1 MGGSSSKASTCRVR
15 NRLGCSVRLLTPQPP
30 GNGMQQVEIAHG
42 AEHLIEGAGEDGH
55 VIAVRFQFQGQE
67 YDKAF
72 KVPSDA
78 VLLLRAF
85 EKGEIAFRV
94 QTAAGSSPA
103 EEAAVD
109 PVQLW
114 QAVVSNEDGATASP
128 PPATGEVVEVIPG
141 SLSVAEVSEDPLC
154 YATGSGTWV
163 DADPQCCDRE
173 EELDTLFE
181 EEPAKR
187 GIVSDSEGPQE
198 EDSEACVEADPTWT
212 LEQRDLYA
220 ELLDLQFS
228 TVRARKALDAGCADL
243 EDAVEWLEKH
253 QHDDDIDISPAML
266 KAREDEEVALAVLR
280 VLTIPALHRLSCLQA
295 LHRIL
300 RNILADPESRRVRQ
314 IRIQNPRFKERIGR
328 FAQAVS
334 LLRKIGF
341 QQGDFWTSAFDREPC
356 LEWRLPVGSANP
368 MSQRMERAFSL
379 IDEVLRAPDSWIPS
393 VCAAM
398 PEVKSSFGE
407 AVDAPTSPMSSEIA
421 STARDLLAEVHARR
435 ARDPRGFQ
443 EAMRAAGR
451 QPNPSVYSLQSR
463 ATDANW
469 RPLSERF
476 PGKREF
482 NLQDLENMRVEEAIG
497 NMPLYAKEYEASL
510 GQASSYG
517 QLVSRSY
524 DPNYLSRRALDETN
538 IFRGSE
544 RMPPLKWCQGI
555 ADIAAEHAR
564 QMARGEMP
572 FSHDGFSD
580 RVSRYPIPHL
590 SAAENLAYNSGVADT
605 AGVAVQGWIKSPG
618 HRKNLL
624 GAFDLCGIG
633 SWAMCCAVLLWT
645 VLLHAAVCPKRRRG
659 ALLMAEISGG
669 VALVVTICTKHFE
682 NQVLQ
687 YMQKEGRLILEDDTP
702 FDNKGWTQCKVYTL
716 RKPPAAQ
723 LNQKGCAME
732 ATSTG
737 SGYVREN
744 RQWEMALRRSDIA
757 GLFRTSCELLQC
769 FALAYQHC
777 TEFRESLKPEWP

>member
-1 MGGSSSKASTCRVR
+1 MLILLFPEHGLMCLRDGWQLQQNIHLQGAKSS
-15 NRLGCSVRLLTPQPP
+15 RLLRS
-30 GNGMQQVEIAHG
+30 AADG
-42 AEHLIEGAGEDGH
+42 ATSKQAEKSCKPRPVDLGWRRLPIESAGEDGH
-55 VIAVRFQFQGQE
+55 VIAVRFQFQGRE

-94 QTAAGSSPA
+94 QTATGSSPA

-109 PVQLW
+109 SVQLW
-114 QAVVSNEDGATASP
+114 QAVIRDQVAADASP
-128 PPATGEVVEVIPG
+128 PRTTGEVVKVSPG
-141 SLSVAEVSEDPLC
+141 NLSVAEVSEDPLC

-187 GIVSDSEGPQE
+187 GHISDSEGPQE
-198 EDSEACVEADPTWT
+198 ANSEVCVEADPNWT
-212 LEQRDLYA
+212 KEQQDLYA

-228 TVRARKALDAGCADL
+228 TVRARKALDAGCTDL
-243 EDAVEWLEKH
+243 EEAVEWLEKH

-341 QQGDFWTSAFDREPC
+341 QQGEFWTSAFEREPC

-407 AVDAPTSPMSSEIA
+407 AVDVPTSPTSSEIA
-421 STARDLLAEVHARR
+421 STARELLAEVHARR

-463 ATDANW
+463 ASDANW

-482 NLQDLENMRVEEAIG
+482 NLQDLESMRVEEAIG

-633 SWAMCCAVLLWT
+633 VAQSSSGQFFFTQLFARSAG
-645 VLLHAAVCPKRRRG
+645 G
-659 ALLMAEISGG
+659 AL
-669 VALVVTICTKHFE
+669 C
-682 NQVLQ
+682 
-687 YMQKEGRLILEDDTP
+687 
-702 FDNKGWTQCKVYTL
+702 
-716 RKPPAAQ
+716 
-723 LNQKGCAME
+723 
-732 ATSTG
+732 
-737 SGYVREN
+737 
-744 RQWEMALRRSDIA
+744 
-757 GLFRTSCELLQC
+757 
-769 FALAYQHC
+769 
-777 TEFRESLKPEWP
+777 